1 MTNDKIQITNK
12 AQSTNDKVHIFVIGY
27 LMFVIQLSFEF
38 CHLSFSMEHYA
49 RS

>member
-1 MTNDKIQITNK
+1 MTNDKIQMTNE

-38 CHLSFSMEHYA
+38 CHLSFPEVAYA
-49 RS
+49 